1 MNVINDTFINK
12 GSVFTDGDFRLLAI
26 EKYYEW
32 NPIDVESDEATTI
45 RDFTASR
52 GFVYDFKKRHR
63 ISSRRAHYKRRPKPN
78 EARKRA
84 WKKEINQLLRNYPP
98 ENILNCDETCWRLY
112 PSGILTWAATGS
124 ENVAIE
130 IPGDEKTS
138 ITAMATI
145 TADHQ
150 KLPLYLIAK
159 GKTSR
164 VEISQLGKI
173 GIHQADH
180 SPNGWQTVDTMKR
193 YLKWLSRTCR
203 EDGVNGEIHLIM
215 DIYRAHTADA
225 VKDLADRLG
234 IVLHSIPAG
243 CTDLYQPLD
252 RRVFGCLKATARMA
266 YLRQTQGDARE
277 KLKKKDAV
285 AILLRSWDKL
295 SLHAMESA
303 WKIYRGDEEGE
314 ESHEGAV
321 SEGEEEE
328 ISEDIVP
335 DDIYSGT
342 DNDE

>member
-1 MNVINDTFINK
+1 MDIINREFINK
-12 GSVFTDGDFRLLAI
+12 GSVFTDEDFRLLLLAV

-45 RDFTASR
+45 RDFTASK
-52 GFVYDFKKRHR
+52 GFLYDFKKRHR

-78 EARKRA
+78 EAQKRA
-84 WKKEINQLLRNYPP
+84 WKKEIVQLLRNNPP
-98 ENILNCDETCWRLY
+98 ENVLNSDETCWRLY

-159 GKTSR
+159 GKTNR

-193 YLKWLSRTCR
+193 YLKWLNKTCR
-203 EDGVNGEIHLIM
+203 EDGTDGEISGNNSFYM
-215 DIYRAHTADA
+215 DLDA
-225 VKDLADRLG
+225 GIATMASIIIVVFKPINDR
-234 IVLHSIPAG
+234 VRSIFFS
-243 CTDLYQPLD
+243 
-252 RRVFGCLKATARMA
+252 RF
-266 YLRQTQGDARE
+266 E
-277 KLKKKDAV
+277 N
-285 AILLRSWDKL
+285 
-295 SLHAMESA
+295 LHADNVAMLPH
-303 WKIYRGDEEGE
+303 YRSCSFNARSTPPDC
-314 ESHEGAV
+314 SVV
-321 SEGEEEE
+321 S
-328 ISEDIVP
+328 S
-335 DDIYSGT
+335 
-342 DNDE
+342 